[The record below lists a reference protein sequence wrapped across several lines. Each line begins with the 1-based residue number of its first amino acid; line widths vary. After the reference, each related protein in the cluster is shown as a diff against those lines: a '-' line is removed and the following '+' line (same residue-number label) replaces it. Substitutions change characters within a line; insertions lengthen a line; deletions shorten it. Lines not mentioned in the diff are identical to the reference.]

1 MTAYCVFNVSERRIG
16 IPMTSVREIVEPSLI
31 HPTPV
36 PLTPPFVRGLFNLRG
51 QVLPFLDLAA
61 FVGAQQEAGPM
72 GRDDRA
78 VIIERG
84 NFRFATPG
92 RRIDTVEAD
101 PAAMQPLENAAL
113 YPALDAVAQTDR
125 GNFEIVHLDRL
136 EACLGRALKFRS
148 QESEDRTQESDPRPQ
163 TPGPRPQTPDPSS
176 YLLPPNS

>member
-101 PAAMQPLENAAL
+101 PAAMTPLENAAL

-136 EACLGRALKFRS
+136 EACLGRALNSEVRS
-148 QESEDRTQESDPRPQ
+148 QPPELRT
-163 TPGPRPQTPDPSS
+163 QTPDPR
-176 YLLPPNS
+176 P